1 MAGDTSRI
9 DIQTLKL
16 QWSSHSSYAAIC
28 TYWTVTRDQ
37 LIRLRCVLPLP
48 ARHDRKLR
56 HRPQRASPPSA
67 AEIAASEA
75 SLELAPAIAAR
86 VTCVQALWDDRTRA
100 ERHVLKPTMWR
111 VHEVSDI
118 EMEDAGDG
126 DHGEDSL

>member
-9 DIQTLKL
+9 DLQTLKL

-48 ARHDRKLR
+48 PRHDRKLR
-56 HRPQRASPPSA
+56 HRPQRAAPPSA

-75 SLELAPAIAAR
+75 SLDLAPAVAAR
-86 VTCVQALWDDRTRA
+86 VTCVQVLWDDRTRA
-100 ERHVLKPTMWR
+100 ERHVQKPTLWR
-111 VHEVSDI
+111 VHEVRETEI
-118 EMEDAGDG
+118 EDQCDQE
-126 DHGEDSL
+126 EQW